1 MSACI
6 GEPIS
11 WPRLETYAM
20 TRADASVRDHLAA
33 CPACAA
39 CLTDIERDVVA
50 LPALAVPQAKA
61 RRRTW
66 WPLMIAP
73 ALAAAVLLIVL
84 RPRPHTDSFA
94 VKGVGEVT
102 IGVVRERAGAITFD
116 AREYRPDDRWKVF
129 VTCPPAA
136 GAYIDVSVGSDHP
149 LAPAQLTCGNR
160 VVVPGAFT
168 LDGSTNRVCVHV
180 AASADEAG
188 DQACVTIRPE

>member
-11 WPRLETYAM
+11 WLRLETYALD
-20 TRADASVRDHLAA
+20 RADASVRDHLAA

-39 CLTDIERDVVA
+39 CLTEIERDVVA
-50 LPALAVPQAKA
+50 LPPLAVPERK
-61 RRRTW
+61 RRTW
-66 WPLMIAP
+66 WPLLLVPAVAIA
-73 ALAAAVLLIVL
+73 AIVL
-84 RPRPHTDSFA
+84 RPRPHADAFA

-116 AREYRPDDRWKVF
+116 AREYRPGDRWKVF

-149 LAPAQLTCGNR
+149 LAPAHLACGNR
-160 VVVPGAFT
+160 VMVPGAFT
-168 LDGSTNRVCVHV
+168 LDGGANRVCVHV
-180 AASADEAG
+180 AAAPGDAG
-188 DQACVTIRPE
+188 GQACVTIRPE

>member
-11 WPRLETYAM
+11 WLRLETYAM
-20 TRADASVRDHLAA
+20 THADVSVRDHLAA

-39 CLTDIERDVVA
+39 CLTEIERDVVA
-50 LPALAVPQAKA
+50 LPPLVVPERK
-61 RRRTW
+61 RRRAW
-66 WPLMIAP
+66 WPMLLAP

-94 VKGVGEVT
+94 VKGIGEVT
-102 IGVVRERAGAITFD
+102 IGVVRERAGTITFD
-116 AREYRPDDRWKVF
+116 AREYRPGDRWKVF
-129 VTCPPAA
+129 VTCPPSA

-149 LAPAQLTCGNR
+149 LAPAYLACGNR

-168 LDGSTNRVCVHV
+168 LDGGANRVCVHV
-180 AASADEAG
+180 AASAGEAG